1 MNLKQEDLGVEELLF
16 ESRSQSKILQV
27 KAKHF
32 YGLKISVAII
42 LSVAAGLSYCVMRLH
57 DATVQKEQENYRLQA
72 QVFEL
77 RGEVNESTIKLEA
90 VTAASDSSS
99 TKALSYIESIQ
110 NKLKVINNYLGKRGL
125 KGVTYHAIN
134 TQHFVNKK
142 KSNLTLYAKYNH
154 YLEQLVDNVAMV
166 PMGYPR
172 ISSLTSFFGYRSNPF
187 DFRKNEFH
195 PGLDFRGQVGDPVQ
209 CTAGGKVIFTGRAGG
224 YGNCIRI
231 QHMGN
236 VQTWYGHLSKINV
249 REGQRVTAGQV
260 IGRVGSTG
268 RSTGPHL
275 HYEVR
280 RNGKPVNPVQYL
292 TLNQ

>member
-1 MNLKQEDLGVEELLF
+1 MNLKQKDLGVEGILF
-16 ESRSQSKILQV
+16 EGKSRSKVLQV
-27 KAKHF
+27 KARHF
-32 YGLKISVAII
+32 KGLKISVAIV
-42 LSVAAGLSYCVMRLH
+42 LSLTAGLSYCVMRLR
-57 DATVQKEQENYRLQA
+57 DTTLQKEQENYRLQSQIA
-72 QVFEL
+72 EL
-77 RGEVNESTIKLEA
+77 RGEIDESTTKLEA
-90 VTAASDSSS
+90 VTAASDSSN
-99 TKALSYIESIQ
+99 TKAIGYIESIQ
-110 NKLKVINNYLGKRGL
+110 NKLKTINNYLGVRGL
-125 KGVTYHAIN
+125 KAVTYHGIN
-134 TQHFVNKK
+134 AQKVSKK
-142 KSNLTLYAKYNH
+142 KTSNLQLYAKYDR

-187 DFRKNEFH
+187 DFGRNEFH
-195 PGLDFRGQVGDPVQ
+195 PGLDFRGQVGDPVK
-209 CTAGGKVIFTGRAGG
+209 CTASGKVIFTGRAGG

-236 VQTWYGHLSKINV
+236 IQTWYGHLSRISV
-249 REGQRVTAGQV
+249 REGQRVTVGET

-280 RNGKPVNPVQYL
+280 RNGKAVNPVQYL